1 MKIRA
6 LLKEKE
12 RTDEVQVILN
22 DEERKIH
29 LQALKEMERRGKFE
43 DAQAFKRH
51 LKIEEPDDDEIE
63 QEEVNVQV
71 QNEEQ
76 NENENEDIFCS
87 PENKDWM
94 TASQALPEA
103 KKRQIEARVAAW
115 RKRIRDEVIAEMM
128 AKQNGKD
135 GEVVEARAGGQAVG
149 EAKAVKDDDSLK
161 TPLKPKTQKTLK
173 IVEDE
178 NSDED
183 ITPKMINEEE
193 EARRQYEESVAKM
206 KQANERIKRIKA
218 EKEERFK
225 IKLEEQKKKNVRKR
239 KEMTKKKDRWYR
251 KSVNR
256 EKNQSKVRKLLI
268 SVEFLRNRLS
278 IDRS

>member
-1 MKIRA
+1 
-6 LLKEKE
+6 
-12 RTDEVQVILN
+12 
-22 DEERKIH
+22 
-29 LQALKEMERRGKFE
+29 
-43 DAQAFKRH
+43 
-51 LKIEEPDDDEIE
+51 
-63 QEEVNVQV
+63 
-71 QNEEQ
+71 
-76 NENENEDIFCS
+76 
-87 PENKDWM
+87 M
-94 TASQALPEA
+94 TASKALPEA

-135 GEVVEARAGGQAVG
+135 GEVVETRADGQTVG

-206 KQANERIKRIKA
+206 KQASERIKRIKA

-225 IKLEEQKKKNVRKR
+225 MKLEEQKKEERRKKEKDDEEKRQMLQKVSEQR
-239 KEMTKKKDRWYR
+239 KESIKSQKNTDLSRIIEEQTQCRQKLIEIKKKQQPPKR
-251 KSVNR
+251 SLVQ
-256 EKNQSKVRKLLI
+256 QSQ
-268 SVEFLRNRLS
+268 EH
-278 IDRS
+278 